1 MCDVK
6 FDSHTPIAK
15 VMSLG
20 LPLGKAV
27 EFVDMAQQ
35 QQQQQQQQQKNE
47 VVSWNKSK
55 QSEGGRFTTVLAQ
68 RNV

>member
-1 MCDVK
+1 
-6 FDSHTPIAK
+6 
-15 VMSLG
+15 MSLG

-35 QQQQQQQQQKNE
+35 QQQQQQQQKKE